1 MDFIL
6 SPRRWYWVVV
16 VRMTGFS
23 TPDTMKN
30 SILSKKLDRTSAAV

>member
-6 SPRRWYWVVV
+6 SPRRWHWMVV

-23 TPDTMKN
+23 APDAMKN
-30 SILSKKLDRTSAAV
+30 SILSKKLDQTSGAV